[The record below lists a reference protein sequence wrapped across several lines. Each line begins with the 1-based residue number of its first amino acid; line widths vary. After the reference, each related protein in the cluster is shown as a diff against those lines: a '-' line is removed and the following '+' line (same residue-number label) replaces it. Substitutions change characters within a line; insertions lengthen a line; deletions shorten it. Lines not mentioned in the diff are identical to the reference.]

1 MVFFLCNLYFTMTY
15 ITNTPL
21 TVDIKHTRVSKAAYV
36 ILNDVVWVKC
46 ENIVVFE
53 FVNVEVNAVAD
64 K

>member
-1 MVFFLCNLYFTMTY
+1 MTY
-15 ITNTPL
+15 ITNTPP

-46 ENIVVFE
+46 KNIVVFK
-53 FVNVEVNAVAD
+53 FVNVEVNGVAD